1 MAGALTE
8 IHGRRAGLEN
18 SSNRISL
25 LGRPF
30 SVTMTVETDGSNK
43 TKVTCQLVDIE
54 GTSVSKVMNFDLWLS
69 DATTGAGL
77 TATTASGAVAA
88 GASGADIATLTSKKA
103 LRVQS
108 NASGVYILSITDTAK
123 TAFKVC
129 AQMPDGEVIVGAT
142 LATASYG

>member
-8 IHGRRAGLEN
+8 IHGRRASLDN
-18 SSNRISL
+18 DSNRIAL

-30 SVTMTVETDGSNK
+30 SVTMTVATDGSNK

-69 DATTGAGL
+69 DAATGAGF

-88 GASGADIATLTSKKA
+88 GTSGTDIATLTSKKA